1 MCCVRSAASEKLCMR
16 RQIVV
21 RSNACTSARR
31 PVKKMTFTTEAGSN
45 PATRFPKSGP
55 HDERLGYVG
64 LPSFIDRLSARGFLI
79 EWQERDRLRSWTSWR
94 RAVTM
99 FARPRAILRRRP
111 LASFV
116 RESARAPAE
125 HARHRKIEA
134 ASDNDLALLRG
145 VIGTSRETNRRRNG
159 GGTPLRS
166 ERLLCRR
173 TRILQGMFLA
183 DGCCARWIWP
193 LEVPRRDA
201 PEAGVRPSRLRP
213 LDSNHLSESVT
224 R

>member
-125 HARHRKIEA
+125 HARHRKIAA

-159 GGTPLRS
+159 GGRDA
-166 ERLLCRR
+166 CRR
-173 TRILQGMFLA
+173 PCDPNDCYAVGHESCRGCFWRMA
-183 DGCCARWIWP
+183 AVPDGFGRWKCRGAMR
-193 LEVPRRDA
+193 PRPVCDRR
-201 PEAGVRPSRLRP
+201 GCG
-213 LDSNHLSESVT
+213 H
-224 R
+224 